1 MAIGTAALTVTV
13 SETLTLNGV
22 EVGGTN
28 SLVIDAVNDFYKRII
43 TVPAATE
50 TTLYTTHDT
59 AVGGSQFD
67 DDLVKYVRITNKDAT
82 VGGYCRLRVSNTAN
96 DEFVYTL
103 NQGESFLLY
112 SHSNAMNANEAGV
125 ASLGGTAEITDITAN
140 TDAVV
145 DLEIFVASI

>member
-1 MAIGTAALTVTV
+1 M
-13 SETLTLNGV
+13 
-22 EVGGTN
+22 
-28 SLVIDAVNDFYKRII
+28 
-43 TVPAATE
+43 
-50 TTLYTTHDT
+50 
-59 AVGGSQFD
+59 
-67 DDLVKYVRITNKDAT
+67 
-82 VGGYCRLRVSNTAN
+82 
-96 DEFVYTL
+96 